1 MFMRNFIK
9 KFLDQKGLTQKEVAE
24 AIGMTTAGL
33 SRAIK
38 GSATK
43 ETIDRVAKYLGVE
56 SEVLIDHTILVAKY
70 SSDKT
75 PLHFGDVEVPC
86 YVLEDGTRV
95 FSGRG
100 MQKAI
105 GYESKSGQWMNSFL
119 RTDGLSPYFYAEKN
133 GLIEQLQSPIKFKR
147 NNAGGSQSMTYGYDA
162 TLLID
167 ICSAIIDANRAGDF
181 NDINIVAHADIIIR
195 AVAKTGIIALVDEAT
210 GYDKAKERAKDELQN
225 YLKLFLNKEAAAWV
239 KMFDDDFFETLYK
252 MRNWTWTQTSK
263 RPGIVGKWINDIV
276 YERIAPMIFN
286 EIQLLNPK
294 NEKGNRRYKYHQFF
308 TSDVG
313 KPKLKQHLDGVK
325 LLAKA
330 SGYNWAKFMHLL
342 DKAYPKQYQE
352 QDLFDDSD
360 FDEV

>member
-1 MFMRNFIK
+1 MKNFIK
-9 KFLDQKGLTQKEVAE
+9 RFLEQKGITQKEVAE
-24 AIGMTTAGL
+24 AIGMTEAGL
-33 SRAIK
+33 SKAIK

-43 ETIDRVAKYLGVE
+43 DTIDKVAQFLDVE
-56 SEVLIDHTILVAKY
+56 PNDLIDNSVLCAKY

-100 MQKAI
+100 IQKAI
-105 GYESKSGQWMNSFL
+105 GYESKSGQWMKSFIKI
-119 RTDGLSPYFYAEKN
+119 DGLSPYFYAEKN
-133 GLIEQLQSPIKFKR
+133 NIVEQLQNPIKFKR

-167 ICSAIIDANRAGDF
+167 ICSAIIDANRAGVYAD
-181 NDINIVAHADIIIR
+181 NNLVAHADIIIR

-210 GYDKAKERAKDELQN
+210 GYNRAKERAKDELQN
-225 YLKLFLNKEAAAWV
+225 YLKVFLNKEAATWE
-239 KMFDDDFFETLYK
+239 KMFDDDFFEALYK

-263 RPGIVGKWINDIV
+263 RPSVVGKWINEIV
-276 YERIAPMIFN
+276 YERIAPLVFN

-294 NEKGNRRYKYHQFF
+294 NENGNRKYKYHQFF

-325 LLAKA
+325 ILARA
-330 SGYNWAKFMHLL
+330 SGYNWARFMHLL

-352 QDLFDDSD
+352 QDLFDDID
-360 FDEV
+360 FEEV